1 MSANYLSYIVGIGGR
16 LTVDLPP
23 KKITLSLFEAS

>member
-16 LTVDLPP
+16 LTVDLF
-23 KKITLSLFEAS
+23 KKITSSLFEAS